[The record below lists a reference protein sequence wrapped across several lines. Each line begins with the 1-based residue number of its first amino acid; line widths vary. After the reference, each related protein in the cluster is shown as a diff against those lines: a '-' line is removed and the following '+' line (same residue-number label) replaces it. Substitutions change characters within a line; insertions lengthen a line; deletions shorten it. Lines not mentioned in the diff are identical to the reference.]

1 MLTKMDQDNWNELM
15 ALKNA
20 ITYNPAT
27 VHPDQMEKFT
37 ELFVQTLVGKGNDS
51 NYESPSNY

>member
-1 MLTKMDQDNWNELM
+1 MDQDNWNELM

-37 ELFVQTLVGKGNDS
+37 ELFVQTLIGKGDNS